1 MSDQTLRINAGYI
14 LPVTSPVIQNGSILI
29 NNGRIQFIGRE
40 NDCPEVAPH
49 QVSSYPNHLLMPGL
63 VNAHTHL
70 SLSNLK
76 NKTKGAICFVDWIKE
91 IILHSNS
98 MTDLDEKDA
107 VKKGIKKLISSG
119 TTTIGDISGSGV
131 SMELMRDMK
140 LRGVVFLE
148 IIGFKKSMKN
158 DQMNW
163 IDRFLRLS
171 KSNGQVTCGLSPH
184 APYSVSP
191 QLIQSAYH
199 LAKSEQL
206 PLAMHIAETVDELEF
221 IEKGEGAL
229 RRFLED
235 RGKWEPDWK
244 PQKKS
249 PIKYLESLNVL
260 KGITGIH
267 LNHMNEEDLKIIKK
281 KNMSVVYCPKS
292 NQWFQRK
299 GPYPLMKFL
308 KNKINVAIGTDSLAS
323 NDKLNMFEELT
334 LIKTDFPDINDK
346 ILLQMATINGAKA
359 LGLENVTGSLETGK
373 KADIIALKINRDDN
387 IYKSIFSAGGDI
399 AFSMVEGEMIFP

>member
-1 MSDQTLRINAGYI
+1 MSDQMLRINAGYI

-40 NDCPEVAPH
+40 TDCPHSPQ
-49 QVSSYPNHLLMPGL
+49 QVLSYPNHLLMPGL

-76 NKTKGAICFVDWIKE
+76 NNIKGAIRFVDWIKE
-91 IILHSNS
+91 IISHSSS

-107 VKKGIKKLISSG
+107 VKKGIKSLISSG

-131 SMELMRDMK
+131 SMELMREMK
-140 LRGVVFLE
+140 VRGVVFLE
-148 IIGFKKSMKN
+148 IIGFKKSIKN

-163 IDRFLRLS
+163 IDRFLRFS
-171 KSNGQVTCGLSPH
+171 KSNGPVRCGLSPH

-199 LAKSEQL
+199 LAKAKQL
-206 PLAMHIAETVDELEF
+206 PLAMHIAETIDELEF
-221 IEKGEGAL
+221 IGKGKGAL
-229 RRFLED
+229 RRLLEERD
-235 RGKWEPDWK
+235 KWEPDWK

-249 PIKYLESLNVL
+249 PIQYLESLNVL

-281 KNMSVVYCPKS
+281 KNMSAVYCPGS

-334 LIKTDFPDINDK
+334 LIKKHFPDISDK
-346 ILLQMATINGAKA
+346 ILIQMATINGAKA

-373 KADIIALKINRDDN
+373 KADIIALKINKDDN
-387 IYKSIFSAGGDI
+387 IYKSILSSGGDI
-399 AFSMVEGEMIFP
+399 AFSMVEGEIIFP